1 MNGEDLS
8 PFRLTEK
15 TAAELQ
21 THEAV
26 CAERYAA
33 IRIALESVGRR
44 IGRIELLI
52 ISCAGSLIVGL
63 GGVILTLALKL
74 GH

>member
-1 MNGEDLS
+1 MNGEALS
-8 PFRLTEK
+8 PFRLADR

-33 IRIALESVGRR
+33 IRMTLEILGRR
-44 IGRIELLI
+44 IGRIELMI
-52 ISCAGSLIVGL
+52 ISCAGSLILGL